1 MEDIQKRR
9 LVIRAFHATDVQFG
23 EKPSFVQGVLTVPQ
37 ETHNQ
42 SDLVVKSTVSI
53 LKPHEHDVEVNSI
66 MDIIPMSTKV
76 LGKLGDGVTHT
87 FTGCYVL
94 LTGVD
99 EDGRQI
105 GEFDPAKVICKSSST
120 SVDAERP
127 EKTTSS
133 FTSTSWSKAANPL
146 AANLRMQ
153 PSK

>member
-9 LVIRAFHATDVQFG
+9 LVIRAFHVTDVQFG
-23 EKPSFVQGVLTVPQ
+23 EKPSFAQGVLTVPE

-76 LGKLGDGVTHT
+76 LGRLGEGVTHT

-105 GEFDPAKVICKSSST
+105 GEFGSSEGNLQEQLYLGRRGTPGDDDFIIHIDVLVKGGQPFSREL
-120 SVDAERP
+120 AN
-127 EKTTSS
+127 
-133 FTSTSWSKAANPL
+133 AAF
-146 AANLRMQ
+146 
-153 PSK
+153 